1 MSVQAAGGDA
11 RERTNGLNRE
21 GGPPLHAQIRDI
33 LHRQILERPLLPGS
47 PLPTEE
53 ELQKQF
59 GVSRSVVRQAL
70 SGLSDLGLIRRQ
82 RGRGSVVAAAPVL
95 RRHLQQ
101 AGGLDEQAAA
111 HGQRLR
117 THVISVEHV
126 TPPEPAV
133 EALNTTNTWKIER
146 IRYLEEVPVAFMRT
160 WVPRDLFPHFT
171 KELLENAS
179 LLGLMREHGYHPAGG
194 PRQVQA
200 VAADADL
207 AQKLGSSVREPLL
220 LLQGVTRDA
229 LGHGLEWFNVWH
241 GPNTVFDV
249 DAQVTSQPG
258 RMSQEHVRRLR
269 SLTQQ
274 LESELAELERGA
286 R

>member
-1 MSVQAAGGDA
+1 MGAGPAGA
-11 RERTNGLNRE
+11 ETPERAPGLNRE
-21 GGPPLHAQIRDI
+21 GGTPLHAQIRDI
-33 LHRQILERPLLPGS
+33 LHRQILDLPLHPGS

-53 ELQKQF
+53 ELQRQF

-95 RRHLQQ
+95 RRQLQR
-101 AGGLDEQAAA
+101 AGGLDEQVAA

-117 THVISVEHV
+117 THVLSL
-126 TPPEPAV
+126 EPAAPPAAGAQ
-133 EALNTTNTWKIER
+133 ALGTENTWKIER
-146 IRYLEEVPVAFMRT
+146 IRYLEQVPVAFMRT
-160 WVPRDLFPHFT
+160 WVPRELFPHLT
-171 KELLENAS
+171 PALLEDAS
-179 LLGLMREHGYHPAGG
+179 LLALMREHGYHPAGG

-200 VAADADL
+200 VASDPVL
-207 AQKLGSSVREPLL
+207 AQKLNTNPGQPLL
-220 LLQGVTRDA
+220 LLEGVTRDA

-258 RMSQEHVRRLR
+258 PVSQEHIRRLR
-269 SLTQQ
+269 TLTQQ
-274 LESELAELERGA
+274 LESELAALDQRPG
-286 R
+286 